1 MNVSERM
8 SELVEPIEQQ
18 IMMCDSREEI
28 LMMACVMLQRTRELF
43 DLEIGVDG
51 RKKCLEIS
59 YERTN

>member
-18 IMMCDSREEI
+18 IMMCDSREEL

-43 DLEIGVDG
+43 DLEIGVEG
-51 RKKCLEIS
+51 RKKMF
-59 YERTN
+59 RDFV

>member
-51 RKKCLEIS
+51 RKKMF
-59 YERTN
+59 RDFV

>member
-8 SELVEPIEQQ
+8 SELAEPIEQQ

-51 RKKCLEIS
+51 RKKMF
-59 YERTN
+59 RDFV

>member
-1 MNVSERM
+1 MDVSERM

-51 RKKCLEIS
+51 RKKMF
-59 YERTN
+59 RDFV

>member
-28 LMMACVMLQRTRELF
+28 LMMACVMLQRTQELF

-51 RKKCLEIS
+51 RKKMF
-59 YERTN
+59 RDFV

>member
-18 IMMCDSREEI
+18 IMMCDSREEL

-51 RKKCLEIS
+51 RKKMF
-59 YERTN
+59 RDFV

>member
-1 MNVSERM
+1 MDVSERM

-51 RKKCLEIS
+51 RKKMF
-59 YERTN
+59 RDFA